1 MLPKHIDRIPNENR
15 RAVAPYNFVELPE
28 QIVAVPSA
36 PASDRYHS
44 KRLTGKISCELT
56 TASPLYIRGGFT
68 PEDFAKHGDQPSSTE
83 YLSGANVTEAERQG
97 RSDFFAYP
105 NVQKPVIPG
114 SSLRGMVRSLVE
126 IISYGKVDKVTDS
139 QLVYR
144 SVGDTT
150 SLKDHYRDRLVI
162 DNTFQQQAG
171 YLQRVGSEWFIQP
184 ALLIEGQPFARI
196 SIDAKQPSQNLGSKD
211 RPTVKKPVLKKKN
224 NPKGN
229 NQKISFQLTD
239 DTDYT
244 GLPIVNWVASG
255 GTDGC
260 LVKTGRMQKK
270 KYNCV
275 FGLEDPDKKKAIP
288 LSYEMVGRY
297 RDQITKEQGKLLGD
311 KENAA
316 LQNGQP
322 IFYLIED
329 DELTFFGHA
338 MMFRLPYPSSVRQFI
353 PEQLRNTAKNTE
365 ITDLSEAI
373 FGYVRNQKQS
383 KNQVLK
389 SRVSFSDAKCLSK
402 ESDIWLKAEYEAL
415 TPKILSGPKPTTFQ
429 HYLVQPK
436 HTGARK
442 NSLKHYHSKPVEDTV
457 IRGHKLY
464 WHQGKVGASDI
475 EASIQK
481 PSSQH
486 TEIKPVGTG
495 VRFKFDVH
503 FENLSEVEIGA
514 LLWVFDIAQSE
525 QYRLSIGMGKPLGMG
540 AISIAYSVKMSD
552 RQQRYSQL
560 LTDNGWEE
568 AESDVGNTF
577 KQTLISTFERFMLDK
592 ETGISKSDHPRTGRA
607 ATLKEVPRI
616 EMLLAMLRFDQPL
629 PSEQT
634 RYMTI
639 QPKPN
644 EYRDRPVLP
653 TPLDIMG
660 VDDNRQ
666 LSTSEDIF
674 DDELFEEDKA
684 PPTDDALNALLQR
697 FGKK

>member
-1 MLPKHIDRIPNENR
+1 MLPKHIDKISDQNR

-28 QIVAVPSA
+28 QIVEVPSA

-68 PEDFAKHGDQPSSTE
+68 PKDFAKHGDQPSSTD
-83 YLSGANVTEAERQG
+83 YLLNRDKVTEEEQSS
-97 RSDFFAYP
+97 RSDFFAYS
-105 NVQKPVIPG
+105 NSRKPVIPG

-139 QLVYR
+139 KLVYR

-150 SLKDHYRDRLVI
+150 SLKDHYRERLVI

-184 ALLIEGQPFARI
+184 ALLIQGQPFARI

-224 NPKGN
+224 NQKGN

-239 DTDYT
+239 ATDYT
-244 GLPIVNWVASG
+244 GLPIVNWVTS

-260 LVKTGRMQKK
+260 LVETGKMQKK

-275 FGLEDPDKKKAIP
+275 FGLEDPDKNKAISLP
-288 LSYEMVGRY
+288 YEMVERY

-311 KENAA
+311 TENAA
-316 LQNGQP
+316 LQSGQP

-353 PEQLRNTAKNTE
+353 PEHLRSTAKNTE
-365 ITDLSEAI
+365 ATDLSEAI
-373 FGYVRNQKQS
+373 FGYVRNQKQGE
-383 KNQVLK
+383 NQVLK
-389 SRVSFSDAKCLSK
+389 SRISFSDAKCLSA
-402 ESDIWLKAEYEAL
+402 EDDIWLQAKGKAL

-436 HTGARK
+436 STGARK
-442 NSLKHYHSKPVEDTV
+442 NSLRHYHSEPVEDTV

-475 EASIQK
+475 EASVQQ

-486 TEIKPVGTG
+486 TEIKPIGAG

-525 QYRLSIGMGKPLGMG
+525 QYRLSLGMGKPLGMG
-540 AISIAYSVKMSD
+540 AISIAYSVQMSD
-552 RQQRYSQL
+552 RKQRYSQL
-560 LTDNGWEE
+560 FNTDGWEE
-568 AESDVGNTF
+568 AKSEADNTL
-577 KQTLISTFERFMLDK
+577 KQTLISAFESFMLDK
-592 ETGISKSDHPRTGRA
+592 ETGISKSDHPKTGRA
-607 ATLKEVPRI
+607 TTLKEVPRI
-616 EMLLAMLRFDQPL
+616 EMLLAMLRFDQSP
-629 PSEQT
+629 PSTKT

-639 QPKPN
+639 QPN
-644 EYRDRPVLP
+644 EYKERRVLP
-653 TPLDIMG
+653 TPLDIMA

-666 LSTSEDIF
+666 LSASEDTF
-674 DDELFEEDKA
+674 EKELSEEDKA
-684 PPTDDALNALLQR
+684 PPTDAALGALLQR